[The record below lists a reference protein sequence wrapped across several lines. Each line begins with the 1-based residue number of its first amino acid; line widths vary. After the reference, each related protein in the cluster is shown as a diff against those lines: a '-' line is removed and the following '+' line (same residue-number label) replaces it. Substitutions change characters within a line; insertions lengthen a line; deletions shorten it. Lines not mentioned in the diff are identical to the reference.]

1 MLSPENLELTCM
13 TATTLYL
20 FRNDLRLK
28 DNPAWTAAVRAG
40 DPVLPL
46 FILDEEDDWGPGSA
60 SRWWLHHSLSALA
73 ADIKAAGGKLYLRR
87 GDSVSLL
94 GEIVERTSVSRI
106 VFSRGYEP
114 RQRAVEQAIYDTW
127 HEHYE
132 VKRYGSYLLFEPE
145 QVLNGQGLPYK
156 VFTPFWKACLAQP
169 APALSQS
176 VAPGKVKFYQPQTGT
191 DRLADWGL
199 LPTRPDWADG
209 LRDNWQ
215 PGEAGAR
222 QQLRAFLKTALA
234 SYGSDRD
241 RPDYEGTSR
250 LSPHLHF
257 GEISP
262 NRVWHEVKKHSD
274 GDKAL
279 QKQGMS
285 YLREL
290 GWREFSNHLLYN
302 WPELPSQPFR
312 PEFSEFPWQEDAQAL
327 RAWHH
332 GQTGY
337 PIVDAGMRQLWHSG
351 WMHNRVRMI
360 VGSLLVKHLLIHW
373 RHGEDWFWDTLVD
386 ADLANNSAGW
396 QWVAGSGADAAPY
409 FRVFNP
415 ILQGKK
421 FDPDGD
427 YVRRWVPELKQLDSK
442 YIHTPWEADPD
453 TLAAA
458 GIELDKDYPRPI
470 IDHAD
475 GRKRALQ
482 AFESFNNNRKTG

>member
-1 MLSPENLELTCM
+1 MSDI
-13 TATTLYL
+13 TLYL
-20 FRNDLRLK
+20 FRNDLRLR
-28 DNPAWTAAVRAG
+28 DNPAWAAAAKG
-40 DPVLPL
+40 QSVLPL
-46 FILDEEDDWGPGSA
+46 YILDGETDWTPGSA
-60 SRWWLHHSLSALA
+60 TRWWLHHSLAALA

-87 GDSVSLL
+87 GNSEKVLASVL
-94 GEIVERTSVSRI
+94 EKTKISRI
-106 VFSRGYEP
+106 IFSRGYEP
-114 RQRAVEQAIYDTW
+114 RQRQVEQTIYDRW
-127 HEHYE
+127 HDHYDI
-132 VKRYGSYLLFEPE
+132 KRYGSYLMYEPE

-156 VFTPFWKACLAQP
+156 VFTPFWKACLSRPDPTLPKSAT
-169 APALSQS
+169 AAN
-176 VAPGKVKFYQPQTGT
+176 ADFYKPRIES
-191 DRLADWGL
+191 DNLEDWHL
-199 LPTRPDWADG
+199 LPQRPDWAGG

-215 PGEAGAR
+215 PGESGAR
-222 QQLRAFLKTALA
+222 QQLKTFLKTALDNYE
-234 SYGSDRD
+234 SGRD

-262 NRVWHEVKKHSD
+262 ARVWHEVKKSAD
-274 GDKAL
+274 GDKQL
-279 QKQGMS
+279 HQQGMS

-302 WPELPSQPFR
+302 WPELPRQPFR
-312 PEFSEFPWQEDAQAL
+312 PEFTNFPWQADNKAL
-327 RAWHH
+327 RAWQR

-373 RHGEDWFWDTLVD
+373 HHGEDWFWDTLVD
-386 ADLANNSAGW
+386 ADLANNSASW

-427 YVRRWVPELKQLDSK
+427 YVKRWVPELKQLDK
-442 YIHTPWEADPD
+442 KHIHTPWEADAE

-458 GIELDKDYPRPI
+458 GIQLDKDYPRPI
-470 IDHAD
+470 IDHAE

-482 AFESFNNNRKTG
+482 AFESFNNSRKTGRTG